1 VVDVPKGNGQ
11 ESPDAKYLAESSN
24 RTLKE
29 TRAAHPSPTR
39 AKAGSLLAKVERPP
53 AAQKARAA
61 TAPVPRA
68 APSPSAE
75 RFPGLD
81 GLQPRLSDLL
91 HAASERAKALGPDF
105 PAKPGAF
112 ASSGSGTTDYPV
124 ESNGAGAASPDDL
137 SGVEKGEGT
146 FLNTREWKY
155 AGFFNRMKQAVAER
169 WDPAGR
175 LRSMD
180 PQGVRYGV
188 GDRVTILSVG
198 LGLDGRIKNLSV
210 VRSSGL
216 DFLDLEATQAFER
229 AQPFPNPPV
238 GLAKDGLIQF
248 GFGFRI
254 SADASA
260 PPQMFRFGR

>member
-1 VVDVPKGNGQ
+1 
-11 ESPDAKYLAESSN
+11 
-24 RTLKE
+24 
-29 TRAAHPSPTR
+29 
-39 AKAGSLLAKVERPP
+39 
-53 AAQKARAA
+53 
-61 TAPVPRA
+61 
-68 APSPSAE
+68 
-75 RFPGLD
+75 
-81 GLQPRLSDLL
+81 
-91 HAASERAKALGPDF
+91 
-105 PAKPGAF
+105 
-112 ASSGSGTTDYPV
+112 
-124 ESNGAGAASPDDL
+124 
-137 SGVEKGEGT
+137 
-146 FLNTREWKY
+146 
-155 AGFFNRMKQAVAER
+155 
-169 WDPAGR
+169 
-175 LRSMD
+175 
-180 PQGVRYGV
+180 VRYGV